1 MRWLSVC
8 AVAAVAAAG
17 LGGCG
22 GEKDKTV
29 AAVPKPVRKAGLWE
43 ETTTVPGAPM
53 APQVLRLCTDPSVE
67 ATLPWWGGVAQAG
80 GCTEVSGKHN
90 PDGTWSF
97 ESRCD
102 LGAAG
107 KTGITGVGSG
117 DFNSRYEVKI
127 RTVTA
132 GAAEP
137 KMNGPQQLTN
147 VFEWKGQCPAD
158 WSPGDVEVP
167 GGLRMNRDPGTVAR
181 EIEKAKAALKQQDAE
196 SKAQAKAEAAAGL
209 PPSK

>member
-17 LGGCG
+17 LSGCG
-22 GEKDKTV
+22 PGKPKE
-29 AAVPKPVRKAGLWE
+29 AAVQVDRPVRKAGLWE
-43 ETTTVPGAPM
+43 ETTTVAGAP
-53 APQVLRLCTDPSVE
+53 APQVLRLCTAPSVE
-67 ATLPWWGGVAQAG
+67 ATLPWWGGVAQVG
-80 GCTEVSGKHN
+80 GCKEVSGKHN
-90 PDGTWSF
+90 PDGSWSF

-102 LGAAG
+102 MGPAG
-107 KTGITGVGSG
+107 KTGLSGSGSG
-117 DFNSRYEVKI
+117 DFNSHYEVKI

-147 VFEWKGQCPAD
+147 VFEWKGECPAD

-167 GGLRMNRDPGTVAR
+167 GGLRMNRDPGAVAR
-181 EIEKAKAALKQQDAE
+181 EIEKAKAALAKQE
-196 SKAQAKAEAAAGL
+196 IEAKAEAAA
-209 PPSK
+209 KAAQ